1 MPLQELACAGD
12 GDHDA
17 GPRVRSD
24 LSLHVLGDGLRRA
37 LREIEKKLAALAKD
51 SAEEARHGEDDVTM
65 RDRLEH
71 FLLQPLRPPELLLLF
86 A

>member
-1 MPLQELACAGD
+1 
-12 GDHDA
+12 
-17 GPRVRSD
+17 
-24 LSLHVLGDGLRRA
+24 VLGDGLRRA
-37 LREIEKKLAALAKD
+37 LREIEKKLATPAED

-71 FLLQPLRPPELLLLF
+71 FLLQPLRPQELLLLF